1 MSVRGFNKSAP
12 LQSLRGAS
20 VLTGLSVSY
29 LREGCKS
36 GRIAHIMCGKEYRVN
51 MPRLW
56 QELGIESGS
65 IAKGGDGE

>member
-12 LQSLRGAS
+12 IQSLRGAS
-20 VLTGLSVSY
+20 ILTGLSINY

-36 GRIAHIMCGKEYRVN
+36 GRIAHIMCGKEYRII

-56 QELGIESGS
+56 KDLGIESES
-65 IAKGGDGE
+65 NSSE